1 MKEATGEVSM
11 TMVTI
16 VAVAVIGG
24 ILALMW
30 PQISGWISNSFNN
43 AGSAT
48 CPTGTSWNE
57 EKGCCMSGNT
67 CSYAAPKKTTG

>member
-11 TMVTI
+11 TVIVI

-30 PQISGWISNSFNN
+30 PKITGTINN
-43 AGSAT
+43 AFGGNADNVCPSGQTWDGS
-48 CPTGTSWNE
+48 
-57 EKGCCMSGNT
+57 K
-67 CSYAAPKKTTG
+67 CS

>member
-11 TMVTI
+11 TVIVI

-30 PQISGWISNSFNN
+30 PKIQSTIEGAFTASCPDGYVKNSV
-43 AGSAT
+43 
-48 CPTGTSWNE
+48 TGN
-57 EKGCCMSGNT
+57 CD
-67 CSYAAPKKTTG
+67 PQ